1 MTAPRPRR
9 PWLLP
14 LGVFFGVWLIHSASP
29 VYNVFDSRWTL
40 QTAMSLRCE
49 HDADLDEYAAS
60 VEPGDYRVQQAGG
73 HLYNV
78 YPLGPAL
85 VALPFLCVADP
96 VLQAGLG
103 MDLGDVLAVRSI
115 GRLEVI
121 IASFTVALT
130 AMMIFLLALEMLK
143 SRKLAL
149 VAALI
154 FAFGTSAWSV
164 ASRGLWQHGPTML
177 LLSVALW
184 LLVTAQR
191 RPWGVWLSA
200 LPLGLSLVMRPNS
213 IIPIAVFSLYVLIA
227 HRRAFGW
234 YLLIGLAVLGPF
246 LAFNRA
252 TCGTWLPWYYTG
264 QWGRVGEESD
274 LLAGLAG
281 CLFSPARGLFIY
293 SPVLL
298 FSMVGIIARRQ
309 RQGRLE
315 GLDWAVLGV
324 LGAHLLVISAWPVW
338 WGGHCYGP
346 RLLAD
351 MLPFLIYLLIPALGL
366 IAHPQGASGRLLL
379 GVFIIFALWSVT
391 LHLQGAA
398 NWATVYWNVD
408 PANVDSQPWRLW
420 DWSDPPFLRGL

>member
-1 MTAPRPRR
+1 MTAPRRGR

-14 LGVFFGVWLIHSASP
+14 LGIFCGVWLIHSASP

-60 VEPGDYRVQQAGG
+60 IPPGDYRVRQVDG
-73 HLYNV
+73 HFYNV
-78 YPLGPAL
+78 YPVGPAL

-96 VLQAGLG
+96 VLKAALGL
-103 MDLGDVLAVRSI
+103 DLREVLAVRSI

-130 AMMIFLLALEMLK
+130 AMMIFLVALEMLQ

-149 VAALI
+149 LAALI

-200 LPLGLSLVMRPNS
+200 LPLGLSLVMRPNNL
-213 IIPIAVFSLYVLIA
+213 IPLAILSLYVLIA

-234 YLLIGLAVLGPF
+234 YLLIALAVLAGF
-246 LAFNRA
+246 LVFNK
-252 TCGTWLPWYYTG
+252 TTGGTWLPWYYTG
-264 QWGRVGEESD
+264 QWASVQGESNV
-274 LLAGLAG
+274 LGGLAG

-293 SPVLL
+293 SPILL
-298 FSMVGIIARRQ
+298 FAVAGLNAKRQ
-309 RQGRLE
+309 CEGRLD

-324 LGAHLLVISAWPVW
+324 LGAHLLVIAAWPVW

-351 MLPFLIYLLIPALGL
+351 MLPFLIYFLIPALPA
-366 IAHPQGASGRLLL
+366 IAHPKGGAGRLLQIA
-379 GVFIIFALWSVT
+379 FIIFALLS
-391 LHLQGAA
+391 LAMHLQGAA

-408 PANVDSQPWRLW
+408 PSNVDTHPQRLW